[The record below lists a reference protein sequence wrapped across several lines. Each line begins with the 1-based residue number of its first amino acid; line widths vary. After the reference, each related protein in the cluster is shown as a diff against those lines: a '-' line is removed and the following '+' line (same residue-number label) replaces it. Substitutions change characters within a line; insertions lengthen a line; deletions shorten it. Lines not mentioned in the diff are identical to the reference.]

1 MVLLPKPGRSPD
13 SPSAYRPVC
22 LLDEAGK
29 LLERVLAARLESH
42 LSWSV
47 PGLHDSQFGFRR
59 GRSTA
64 DVVACVRSLVER
76 VERRGYVALAV
87 SLDVVSTFNSISLDR
102 IYRALGF
109 PRVPAYLRGVVRAF
123 LSDRSIVYTV
133 LGGGMSKRTVYRGV
147 PQGFMLRPL
156 LWNIA

>member
-1 MVLLPKPGRSPD
+1 MRWATLRSVRADQP
-13 SPSAYRPVC
+13 AHREGEE
-22 LLDEAGK
+22 DENFMAT
-29 LLERVLAARLESH
+29 VTIAVA
-42 LSWSV
+42 WSKE
-47 PGLHDSQFGFRR
+47 LHDSQFGFRR

-87 SLDVVSTFNSISLDR
+87 SLDVVNTFNSISLDR

-133 LGGGMSKRTVYRGV
+133 IGGGMSKRTVYRGV
-147 PQGFMLRPL
+147 TQGFMLRPL